1 MKKITKIGVNETLI
15 QKKKLK
21 VAAYCRVSTASDEQL
36 ISLEAQKAHYENYIR
51 SNDKWEYVGLYY
63 DEGITGTKKDVRAGL
78 LSMIADCEDGKIEF
92 IITKSISRFARNT
105 TDCLEMVRKLIGLG
119 VHIYFEK
126 ENINTGTMESELML
140 SILSGLAESESISI
154 SENTKWAIQRR
165 FQNGTFKI
173 SYPPY
178 GYQNMDGQMI
188 VIPKQAEIVKYIFA
202 EVLSGKGTQK
212 VANDLNQKGIPSKRG
227 GRWTATTIRGILT
240 NEKYTGDVLLQK
252 TYTDSHFNRHTNY
265 GEKNMYLVENHHEA
279 IISHEDFEA
288 VDVVLN
294 QRAKEKGIEKRN
306 SKYQNRY
313 SFSGK
318 IICSECGSTFKRRIH
333 SSGRKYVAWCCSKHI
348 GNITECSMQFIRDE
362 DIKTAFVTMMNKLI
376 YGQKFILRPL
386 LNGLRNQN
394 NVASFRRIEEL
405 ETKIEN
411 NMEQS
416 QMLTGLMAKGYLEPA
431 LFNKDPFLKVLQKNI
446 ATVFNGENDN
456 ATDDIDSKLEEL
468 QQQLLIQAKS
478 KNDYEDVADEIYRL
492 RELKQ
497 NALVENAER
506 EGKRQRI
513 AEMTD
518 FLNKQ
523 SAELE
528 EYDEQ
533 LVRRLIEKVTIY
545 EDKLTVEFK
554 SGIEIDEEI

>member
-1 MKKITKIGVNETLI
+1 MKKITKIEGNTANSFIKPKTRV
-15 QKKKLK
+15 
-21 VAAYCRVSTASDEQL
+21 VAYCRVSTGSDEQL
-36 ISLEAQKAHYENYIR
+36 VSLQAQKAHYESYIKA
-51 SNDKWEYVGLYY
+51 NPEWEYAGLYY
-63 DEGITGTKKDVRAGL
+63 DEGISGTKKENRSDL
-78 LSMIADCEDGKIEF
+78 LRMLSDCETGRIDL

-105 TDCLEMVRKLIGLG
+105 TDCLEMVRKLIDLG

-126 ENINTGTMESELML
+126 ENINTSSMESELML

-178 GYQNMDGQMI
+178 GYQNIDGQMI
-188 VIPKQAEIVKYIFA
+188 INPKQAEIVKYIFA

-240 NEKYTGDVLLQK
+240 NEKYTGDVILQK
-252 TYTDSHFNRHTNY
+252 TYTDRHFNRHTNY

-288 VDVVLN
+288 VDAILN

-306 SKYQNRY
+306 SKYLNRY
-313 SFSGK
+313 SFSSK

-333 SSGRKYVAWCCSKHI
+333 SSGRREYIAWCCSKHI
-348 GNITECSMQFIRDE
+348 SHITECSMQFIRDE

-376 YGQKFILRPL
+376 FGHKFILRPL
-386 LNGLRNQN
+386 LNGLRSQN
-394 NVASFRRIEEL
+394 NAESFRRIEEL

-431 LFNKDPFLKVLQKNI
+431 MFNKEKN
-446 ATVFNGENDN
+446 
-456 ATDDIDSKLEEL
+456 SLE
-468 QQQLLIQAKS
+468 
-478 KNDYEDVADEIYRL
+478 
-492 RELKQ
+492 
-497 NALVENAER
+497 AER
-506 EGKRQRI
+506 ESLF
-513 AEMTD
+513 AE
-518 FLNKQ
+518 K
-523 SAELE
+523 
-528 EYDEQ
+528 EQ
-533 LVRRLIEKVTIY
+533 LTHSVNGIFTKVEEVDRLLKFTTKSKMLTAY
-545 EDKLTVEFK
+545 EDELFKNYVEKIIVFSREVVGFVLK
-554 SGIEIDEEI
+554 CGITLKERLVN